1 MYWEGTV
8 RAASPDAPGRDGY
21 HRRVS
26 LSGNPSTY
34 AGGMDNRS
42 EVREFLMTRRARLTP
57 DAAGI
62 ITGGNRRVAG
72 LRRSEV
78 ATLAGVSVE
87 YYAKLERGALAGAS
101 AAVLDSVARA
111 LQLDDTERAHLLD
124 LARAADG
131 IPTSGRTRRSATRP
145 AAPRPSLQWALSAIT
160 HGVAFVR
167 DQRQDLIAT
176 NDLGRAFYS
185 PVVGESGRTPN
196 LARFQFL
203 DPASRDFYPDW
214 DLFAHMCVAIMR
226 AEAGRD
232 PHDKG
237 LQDLVGELS
246 TQSEIFRSLWAAH
259 NVRTHGT
266 GTKRFRHPL
275 VGELTLAYEELA
287 ITAEP
292 GQVLLIYTAEPGSPS
307 AERLQLLASWTA
319 DRAQST
325 T

>member
-1 MYWEGTV
+1 MYREGTPPAD
-8 RAASPDAPGRDGY
+8 AA
-21 HRRVS
+21 
-26 LSGNPSTY
+26 TY

-42 EVREFLMTRRARLTP
+42 EVREFLMSRRARLTP
-57 DAAGI
+57 EAAGI
-62 ITGGNRRVAG
+62 ITGGNRRVPG
-72 LRRSEV
+72 LRRSEI

-87 YYAKLERGALAGAS
+87 YYAKLERGAIAGAS
-101 AAVLDSVARA
+101 AAVLDAVARA

-131 IPTSGRTRRSATRP
+131 IPSSGRTRRRAARP
-145 AAPRPSLQWALSAIT
+145 ASPRPSLQWALSAIT
-160 HGVAFVR
+160 DGIAFVR

-176 NDLGRAFYS
+176 NELGKAFYS
-185 PVVGESGRTPN
+185 PVIGESGRTPN

-214 DLFAHMCVAIMR
+214 DLFAEMCVAVMR

-246 TQSEIFRSLWAAH
+246 TRSETFRTLWAAH
-259 NVRTHGT
+259 NVRTHGA

-275 VGELTLAYEELA
+275 IGEVTLAYEELA

-292 GQVLLIYTAEPGSPS
+292 GHVLLIYTAEPGSPS
-307 AERLQLLASWTA
+307 AERLKLLASWTTEHPA
-319 DRAQST
+319 PLPELNSQ
-325 T
+325 